1 LYVAEVV
8 LEGHHR
14 RGFSWHGARE
24 KKMYF
29 DSTQQISQLMLL
41 SSQAHK
47 LSSTILRG
55 GRFLK
60 ISNLS
65 QTRCPLQI
73 FCQIDVP
80 PRVDDGPQ
88 EDPKTTSEPDW
99 LLFHF
104 QSFGGYGFLPVVQHS
119 IHCTASL

>member
-1 LYVAEVV
+1 VPVIYSVLACGPFVNTSMAICTKQRLYWKGIIGEDF
-8 LEGHHR
+8 LGMGQEK
-14 RGFSWHGARE
+14 

-60 ISNLS
+60 Y
-65 QTRCPLQI
+65 QTCHKQGVL
-73 FCQIDVP
+73 C
-80 PRVDDGPQ
+80 
-88 EDPKTTSEPDW
+88 K
-99 LLFHF
+99 
-104 QSFGGYGFLPVVQHS
+104 SFVK
-119 IHCTASL
+119 